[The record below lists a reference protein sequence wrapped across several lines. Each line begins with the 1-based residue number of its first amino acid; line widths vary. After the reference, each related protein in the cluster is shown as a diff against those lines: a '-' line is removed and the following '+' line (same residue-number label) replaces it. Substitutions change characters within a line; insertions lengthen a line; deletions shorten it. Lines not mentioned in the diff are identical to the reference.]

1 MDSSVYDEAAGV
13 PAVIQRRGLVAR
25 LRDFFALR
33 QTNSQN
39 PTRGQRVVYVESTI
53 AGVRANPD
61 TVLESAAVWACVN
74 VIAKSVAQLPWRL
87 HKLVGPDSSEI
98 APGAIDDL
106 LNVRPNPEMSAFTFR
121 ETLLWHLELWGNCY
135 AEIERDAG
143 GRPIALWPIEPD
155 RVTPRRYFDDQRTL
169 YYQVRNE
176 YGPVTDLDPADMF
189 HIHGP
194 GWNGNE
200 GYRTTAYAAQSLGLT
215 MALERYAA
223 AFFGQGAQ
231 LGGVITNKN
240 TNLND
245 AGRRAL
251 LAEFNQR
258 HQGPDKAHR
267 WQYLDGNM
275 DAKPLSAPPNDA
287 QMIESRGF
295 QVMEV
300 CRWFGVPPHKIADL
314 TRATNNNIE
323 HQGIEFV
330 TDGVLPRTVKFE
342 QEAAFKLLGRNPTK
356 QFTRIDVRSLQRGDL
371 AGRSAFYQA
380 MFDRGV
386 FSPNDIRHQEGMNP
400 LSKADGGDKR
410 FVMINMQTL
419 DTAGAAPATP
429 ASPKGGEKIDKPGK
443 SDDEADPN
451 APQPDGGSESGG
463 EESTGPAN

>member
-1 MDSSVYDEAAGV
+1 MTLLS
-13 PAVIQRRGLVAR
+13 R
-25 LRDFFALR
+25 LREFFAAR

-39 PTRGQRVVYVESTI
+39 PTRGQRIVYVESTI

-61 TVLESAAVWACVN
+61 TVLEISAVWACVN
-74 VIAKSVAQLPWRL
+74 VIAKSVAQLPWRA

-98 APGAIDDL
+98 AAGPLDDL

-121 ETLLWHLELWGNCY
+121 ETLIWHLELWGNAY

-143 GRPIALWPIEPD
+143 GRPVALWPIEPD
-155 RVTPRRYFDDQRTL
+155 RVTPRRRLDGSRAL

-176 YGPVTDLDPADMF
+176 YGPVTDLDPGDMF
-189 HIHGP
+189 HVHGP
-194 GWNGNE
+194 GWNGIE

-215 MALERYAA
+215 MALERYGA

-231 LGGVITNKN
+231 LGGVIINKN
-240 TNLND
+240 TNLKD
-245 AGRRAL
+245 EGRRAL

-275 DAKPLSAPPNDA
+275 DVKQLAAPPNAA

-300 CRWFGVPPHKIADL
+300 CRWFGVPPHKVADL
-314 TRATNNNIE
+314 MRATNNNIE

-330 TDGVLPRTVKFE
+330 TDGVLPRTVKLE
-342 QEAAFKLLGRNPTK
+342 QEASYKLIGPRNTLPQK
-356 QFTRIDVRSLQRGDL
+356 RFTRIDVRSLQRGDL
-371 AGRSAFYQA
+371 AGRSAFYES

-386 FSPNDIRHQEGMNP
+386 FSPNDIRHAEGMNP
-400 LSKADGGDKR
+400 IPDAEGGNKR
-410 FVMINMQTL
+410 FVMVNMQTL
-419 DTAGAAPATP
+419 ESAGTP
-429 ASPKGGEKIDKPGK
+429 EPKGEPPDAPGTP
-443 SDDEADPN
+443 DDDDPR
-451 APQPDGGSESGG
+451 APEPGGGSQSGAPG
-463 EESTGPAN
+463 ASGPAD